1 MLGASEVTQTREM
14 QPGFMKETVLGDRSG
29 ESRQSTWSSENDG
42 NYVQGFEEQVGV
54 WRSEVS
60 TGAF

>member
-1 MLGASEVTQTREM
+1 MLGATEVTQTREI
-14 QPGFMKETVLGDRSG
+14 QPGFMKEAVLGDRSG
-29 ESRQSTWSSENDG
+29 ESRQGTWSSENDG